1 MFQNRWN
8 YLVAVVRFPCLVT
21 VVVGAVV
28 AVVVFW
34 PQFVFSSM
42 TAWSREMSRL
52 KIAVGAW

>member
-8 YLVAVVRFPCLVT
+8 YLVAVVQFPCLVT

-42 TAWSREMSRL
+42 TAWLQEMSRL